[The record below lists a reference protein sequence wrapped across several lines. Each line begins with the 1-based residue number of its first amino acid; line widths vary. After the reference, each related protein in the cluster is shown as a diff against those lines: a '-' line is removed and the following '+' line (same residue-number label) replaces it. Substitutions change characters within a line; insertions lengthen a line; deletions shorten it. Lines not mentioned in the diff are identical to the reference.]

1 MSTSVDPLFG
11 LIQIS
16 TSIKIKRSDG
26 RIHLAKVV
34 QLSPESKSVGVEW
47 NEHGEVKG
55 KEILLDLVFEL
66 NNELRPNTAFKQ
78 PAPVANQTVRP
89 TAAVNIPSS
98 GLSSSRLTLDIDT
111 LEREYNS
118 RPPPTLPPQLMQ
130 KIQPHPVSI
139 QTTSTPLPPPPLNG
153 TITGAAGH
161 QKNSYAPSGTN
172 NPGAARSIRRPNVQ
186 TGTANATS
194 SSKLPTPSSPI
205 PPPTPTIEQ
214 QPPLQIPPPANNK
227 TDRRLSRL
235 HVVQQSSSST
245 TTATATASSSS
256 TTHTTHSTPIAA
268 PVVCEPP
275 PSIGLHGPFGQMI
288 LDYRSTINYA
298 PITNGNI
305 SQLQANQK
313 DLRICV
319 AVRKR
324 PLNKREIAKK
334 DNDVITIP
342 NKDHCLVHVPKS
354 KVDLTKYLDN
364 QTFKFDYTFDER
376 ASNELVYRYT
386 AAPLIDTIFNGGNA
400 TVFAYGQTGSGKTF
414 TMGGD
419 LSSAKTDY
427 SHGIYAQTARDIFH
441 RLSLPQYRSI
451 IEIYV
456 TFYEIYC
463 GKVFDLLNNKKRL
476 RVLEDQKGLVQVCD
490 RKEQQVKSVQDVLN
504 IIQHGMSIRTS
515 GTTAANSNSSRSHAV
530 LQIILKTSSPL
541 SAHSNV
547 SSSSSSSSSRNNNHN
562 NPAVPRRLTK
572 EVGKMSLIDLAGSE
586 RGKDTASGDRVQRME
601 GSEINKSL
609 LALKECIRALGRGDG
624 SHVPFRGS
632 TLTKVLRDS
641 FIGDKS
647 KVCMI
652 AMVSPTHSDVE
663 NTMNTLRYAD
673 RVKELRTGDNGDI
686 PSNDDDDNIKMD
698 GISKA
703 LPTDDDKENKRRHHH
718 HHHHHHHYP
727 HHGDGSASS
736 NDSLSSSS
744 NEMGDHYDD
753 EDDEQDEALASYAAQ
768 VEHLQE
774 YEEALFDACQDVLAN
789 KEPVLTK
796 QLRHIVK
803 QAQDTVDY
811 DQEKFVNDLRANL
824 LQRQQILNDLQTR
837 LQAFADCLQQE
848 EQVATAQRN
857 KKQKSNG
864 NLH

>member
-1 MSTSVDPLFG
+1 MSVEMDQLFG
-11 LIQIS
+11 LIQVS
-16 TSIKIKRSDG
+16 SSIKIKRSDG
-26 RIHLAKVV
+26 RVHLAKVV
-34 QLSPESKSVGVEW
+34 QLSAESKSVGVEW

-66 NNELRPNTAFKQ
+66 NNELRPTTSSSKQ
-78 PAPVANQTVRP
+78 SSIVVNQQIRP
-89 TAAVNIPSS
+89 TAAIPAPST
-98 GLSSSRLTLDIDT
+98 GLSSSRLTLDIDS

-118 RPPPTLPPQLMQ
+118 RPPPTLPPQLLQ
-130 KIQPHPVSI
+130 RIQQNPVSI

-153 TITGAAGH
+153 TISATT
-161 QKNSYAPSGTN
+161 QPKTSYAPSGTN
-172 NPGAARSIRRPNVQ
+172 NTVAVRSIRRPAAQ
-186 TGTANATS
+186 TNSSITKTGTS
-194 SSKLPTPSSPI
+194 SSSPA
-205 PPPTPTIEQ
+205 PPPTPVIEQ
-214 QPPLQIPPPANNK
+214 QPQLQIPLPVNNK
-227 TDRRLSRL
+227 GDRRLSRL
-235 HVVQQSSSST
+235 HIVQQSTTTTTMQST
-245 TTATATASSSS
+245 TISSV
-256 TTHTTHSTPIAA
+256 PD
-268 PVVCEPP
+268 PP

-288 LDYRSTINYA
+288 LDYRSTINYI
-298 PITNGNI
+298 PITVSNMKEY
-305 SQLQANQK
+305 QFNQK

-354 KVDLTKYLDN
+354 KVDLTKFLDN

-376 ASNELVYRYT
+376 STNDLVYRYT

-419 LSSAKTDY
+419 LSSAKADY
-427 SHGIYAQTARDIFH
+427 THGIYAQTARDIFQ
-441 RLSLPQYRSI
+441 RLSLPQYRSSV
-451 IEIYV
+451 EIFV

-515 GTTAANSNSSRSHAV
+515 GTTAANSNSSRSHAI
-530 LQIILKTSSPL
+530 LQIILKTSTPI
-541 SAHSNV
+541 SAQSNV
-547 SSSSSSSSSRNNNHN
+547 TSSVSSSSRNNNHN
-562 NPAVPRRLTK
+562 NPAVLRRSVK

-586 RGKDTASGDRVQRME
+586 RGKDTASGDRLQRME

-624 SHVPFRGS
+624 CHVPFRGS

-673 RVKELRTGDNGDI
+673 RVKELRAGDNGEI
-686 PSNDDDDNIKMD
+686 VSNEDDEIKMD
-698 GISKA
+698 GIKKA
-703 LPTDDDKENKRRHHH
+703 LPIDDNKENKRRHHYSH
-718 HHHHHHHYP
+718 HHR
-727 HHGDGSASS
+727 DGSASS
-736 NDSLSSSS
+736 NDSTSSSS
-744 NEMGDHYDD
+744 NDIRDEYD

-774 YEEALFDACQDVLAN
+774 YEEALFDSCQEILAN
-789 KEPVLTK
+789 KEPILTR
-796 QLRHIVK
+796 QLRTIVK

-811 DQEKFVNDLRANL
+811 DQEKFVNDMRANL
-824 LQRQQILNDLQTR
+824 LQRQQILNELQTR

-848 EQVATAQRN
+848 EQVAAQQRV
-857 KKQKSNG
+857 KQHHHHSNG
-864 NLH
+864 NIY

>member
-1 MSTSVDPLFG
+1 MSLAMDPLFG
-11 LIQIS
+11 LIQVS
-16 TSIKIKRSDG
+16 SSIKIKRSDG

-66 NNELRPNTAFKQ
+66 NNDLRPNTSLQQ
-78 PAPVANQTVRP
+78 PTTNVNQQVRP
-89 TAAVNIPSS
+89 TAAIPVPSN
-98 GLSSSRLTLDIDT
+98 GLSSSRLILDIDS

-118 RPPPTLPPQLMQ
+118 RPPPALPPQLLQ
-130 KIQPHPVSI
+130 RIQQHPMSI

-153 TITGAAGH
+153 TITGTTHSKASGG
-161 QKNSYAPSGTN
+161 SSGTN
-172 NPGAARSIRRPNVQ
+172 NTVAVARSIRRPTAQ
-186 TGTANATS
+186 TNS
-194 SSKLPTPSSPI
+194 SSTKTVTPSSPV
-205 PPPTPTIEQ
+205 PLSTPTVEQ
-214 QPPLQIPPPANNK
+214 QLQLQSQLQIPAPVNNK
-227 TDRRLSRL
+227 NDRRLSRL
-235 HVVQQSSSST
+235 HVVQQSSST
-245 TTATATASSSS
+245 TT
-256 TTHTTHSTPIAA
+256 TTTQNTVPSIA
-268 PVVCEPP
+268 CEPP

-288 LDYRSTINYA
+288 LDYRSTLTYT
-298 PITNGNI
+298 PITNSNMN
-305 SQLQANQK
+305 QHKFDQK

-319 AVRKR
+319 AIRKR
-324 PLNKREIAKK
+324 PLNKREITKK

-354 KVDLTKYLDN
+354 KVDLTKFLDN

-376 ASNELVYRYT
+376 ASNDLVYRYT
-386 AAPLIDTIFNGGNA
+386 AASLIDTIFNGGNA

-419 LSSAKTDY
+419 VSSAKIDY

-441 RLSLPQYRSI
+441 RFSLPQYRSSV
-451 IEIYV
+451 EIFV

-530 LQIILKTSSPL
+530 LQIILKTSTPISI
-541 SAHSNV
+541 HSNI
-547 SSSSSSSSSRNNNHN
+547 SSLSSSSRNNNHN
-562 NPAVPRRLTK
+562 NPAVPRRIVK
-572 EVGKMSLIDLAGSE
+572 EIGKMSLIDLAGSE
-586 RGKDTASGDRVQRME
+586 RGKDTASGDRLQRME

-624 SHVPFRGS
+624 THVPFRGS

-673 RVKELRTGDNGDI
+673 RVKELRASDNSET
-686 PSNDDDDNIKMD
+686 PSNEDDEIKMNRVPKGLPIDDN
-698 GISKA
+698 
-703 LPTDDDKENKRRHHH
+703 KENKHRH

-727 HHGDGSASS
+727 HHRDGSASS
-736 NDSLSSSS
+736 NDSTSSSS
-744 NEMGDHYDD
+744 NDGQNGYDND
-753 EDDEQDEALASYAAQ
+753 DDVADDDEQDEALASYAAQ

-774 YEEALFDACQDVLAN
+774 YEEALFDTCQEILTH
-789 KEPVLTK
+789 KEPILTR
-796 QLRHIVK
+796 QLRTIVK

-811 DQEKFVNDLRANL
+811 DQEKFVNDMRGNL
-824 LQRQQILNDLQTR
+824 LERQQILDELQTR

-848 EQVATAQRN
+848 EQVAAAQRI
-857 KKQKSNG
+857 KHHQSNG
-864 NLH
+864 NIY

>member
-1 MSTSVDPLFG
+1 MSTTVDPLFG
-11 LIQIS
+11 LIQVS

-26 RIHLAKVV
+26 RVHLAKVV

-66 NNELRPNTAFKQ
+66 NNELRPNTVFKQ
-78 PAPVANQTVRP
+78 PAAITNQQVRP
-89 TAAVNIPSS
+89 TAAVTTLPSS

-130 KIQPHPVSI
+130 KIQQHPVSI

-153 TITGAAGH
+153 TVTTTTNH
-161 QKNSYAPSGTN
+161 SKTSYIPSGMN
-172 NPGAARSIRRPNVQ
+172 NSSAIRSIRRPAAPQ
-186 TGTANATS
+186 TTS
-194 SSKLPTPSSPI
+194 SSISKTTTPSSPI
-205 PPPTPTIEQ
+205 PPPTPNIEPP
-214 QPPLQIPPPANNK
+214 PPLPPQPQLNIPPPANNK
-227 TDRRLSRL
+227 AERRLSRL
-235 HVVQQSSSST
+235 HVVQQSSSTNTHNPSVST
-245 TTATATASSSS
+245 V
-256 TTHTTHSTPIAA
+256 P
-268 PVVCEPP
+268 EPP
-275 PSIGLHGPFGQMI
+275 SSIGLHGPFGQMI
-288 LDYRSTINYA
+288 LDYRSTLTYT
-298 PITNGNI
+298 PITNINI
-305 SQLQANQK
+305 NQQQINQK

-364 QTFKFDYTFDER
+364 QTFKFDYTFDEK
-376 ASNELVYRYT
+376 ATNELIYRCT

-419 LSSAKTDY
+419 LQSAKTDY
-427 SHGIYAQTARDIFH
+427 SHGVYAQTARDIFH
-441 RLSLPQYRSI
+441 RLSLPQYRTSV
-451 IEIYV
+451 EIFV

-504 IIQHGMSIRTS
+504 IIQHGMGIRTS
-515 GTTAANSNSSRSHAV
+515 GTTAANANSSRSHAV
-530 LQIILKTSSPL
+530 LQIILKTSAPI
-541 SAHSNV
+541 SANSTV
-547 SSSSSSSSSRNNNHN
+547 SGSSRNNNHN
-562 NPAVPRRLTK
+562 NPAVPRRLMK

-586 RGKDTASGDRVQRME
+586 RGKDTASGDRLQRME

-641 FIGDKS
+641 FIGEKS

-673 RVKELRTGDNGDI
+673 RVKELRAGNNGEI
-686 PSNDDDDNIKMD
+686 LSNEDDDIKMD
-698 GISKA
+698 GMSTA

-718 HHHHHHHYP
+718 YAHHHHH
-727 HHGDGSASS
+727 DGSASS
-736 NDSLSSSS
+736 NDSTSSSS
-744 NEMGDHYDD
+744 NDIYDD
-753 EDDEQDEALASYAAQ
+753 EEQDEASASYAAQ

-774 YEEALFDACQDVLAN
+774 YEDALFDSCQDILMN
-789 KEPVLTK
+789 KEPLLTK
-796 QLRHIVK
+796 QLRTIVK
-803 QAQDTVDY
+803 QAQETVDY
-811 DQEKFVNDLRANL
+811 DQEKFVNQMRENL
-824 LQRQQILNDLQTR
+824 LQRQQALNELETR
-837 LQAFADCLQQE
+837 LQVFADCLQQE
-848 EQVATAQRN
+848 EQVAAAQRI
-857 KKQKSNG
+857 KKQQSNG
-864 NLH
+864 TIH